1 MNVVVPYQNDH
12 RNGEELKF
20 SIRSLVKHFRAI
32 EEVILVGDLPTWFK
46 GEYIPLRDIPL
57 RREYSMYV
65 KAMAG
70 AKQYNID
77 SFLYT
82 TDDHFITQDFDESL
96 PNYHTGLCKSTA
108 TGHTSG
114 RYRKLYANCVEG
126 WLNFDCHVPIVMK
139 PFNYGSPRLELDTPI
154 KSTYANKAGV
164 EGTPI
169 TDCKFFNG
177 HRYEQIMNVV
187 AKRQFFSTSPF
198 CMNGEMMRVLNELY
212 PDKSKFEK

>member
-1 MNVVVPYQNDH
+1 MMVVIPYQDD
-12 RNGEELKF
+12 RRQGVELKF
-20 SIRSLVKHFRAI
+20 SIRSLFKHFKAI
-32 EEVILVGDLPTWFK
+32 EDVILVGDRPLWYQ
-46 GEYIPLRDIPL
+46 GEHIPLRDIPL

-65 KAMAG
+65 KAMAA
-70 AKQYNID
+70 AKQYNL
-77 SFLYT
+77 SEFLYT
-82 TDDHFITQDFDESL
+82 TDDHFITKDFDHTL
-96 PNYHTGLCKSTA
+96 PNYHTGYCSLKA

-126 WLNFDCHVPIVMK
+126 WLNFDCHIPIVMQ
-139 PFNYGSPRLELDTPI
+139 PFIYGSPRLEMDTPI

-164 EGTPI
+164 PGTPT

-198 CMNGEMMRVLNELY
+198 CMNGDMIRVLNELY
-212 PDKSKFEK
+212 PNKSKNEK